1 MRAPPIPKIMLP
13 HTIVYR
19 AYNGTDD
26 FGSATYGNPVTID
39 RVRFDETTVFS
50 RDGTQNKI
58 VANGVIFIDAV
69 NSAPFLNFEEQS
81 LVIFNSRELV
91 VQKVI
96 PCYQPF
102 SADIHHYEL
111 EVI

>member
-26 FGSATYGNPVTID
+26 FGSTIYGNPVTIE
-39 RVRFDETTVFS
+39 RVRIDETTVFS
-50 RDGTQNKI
+50 RDGTQTRI

-69 NSAPFLNFEEQS
+69 NSTLFLNFEEQS
-81 LVIFNSRELV
+81 LVIFNNREFV
-91 VQKVI
+91 IQKVI

-102 SADIHHYEL
+102 SAAIHHYEL
-111 EVI
+111 EVL

>member
-1 MRAPPIPKIMLP
+1 MLP

-19 AYNGTDD
+19 AYNGTND
-26 FGSATYGNPVTID
+26 FGSVTYGNPVTIE
-39 RVRFDETTVFS
+39 RVRIDETTVFS
-50 RDGTQNKI
+50 RDGTQTRI

-69 NSAPFLNFEEQS
+69 NSSPVLNFEEQS

-102 SADIHHYEL
+102 SADVHHYEL
-111 EVI
+111 EVL

>member
-26 FGSATYGNPVTID
+26 FGSPTYGNPVTIE
-39 RVRFDETTVFS
+39 RVRIDETTVFS
-50 RDGTQNKI
+50 RDGTQTRI

-69 NSAPFLNFEEQS
+69 NSSPFLNFEEQS
-81 LVIFNSRELV
+81 LIIFNGRELV

-96 PCYQPF
+96 PYYQPF

-111 EVI
+111 EVL

>member
-13 HTIVYR
+13 HTIAYR
-19 AYNGTDD
+19 AFNGTDD
-26 FGSATYGNPVTID
+26 FGNAAYGDPVTIE
-39 RVRFDETTVFS
+39 RVRFDETTIFS
-50 RDGTQNKI
+50 RDGTQTRI
-58 VANGVIFIDAV
+58 LANGVIFVDAI
-69 NSAPFLNFEEQS
+69 NSAPLLDFKEQS
-81 LVIFNSRELV
+81 LVIFNNRELV

-111 EVI
+111 EVL

>member
-13 HTIVYR
+13 HTIIYR
-19 AYNGTDD
+19 AYNGSDD
-26 FGSATYGNPVTID
+26 FGNPAYDNPVTIE

-50 RDGTQNKI
+50 RDGTQTKI

-69 NSAPFLNFEEQS
+69 NSTPFLNFEEQS
-81 LVIFNSRELV
+81 LVIFNGRELV